1 MTMEYTIEQW
11 VAEATAD
18 RVTFRQ
24 AVHIVL
30 QAIAESEYLQPRM
43 IMKGGILLGLRYKSS
58 RFTEDIDFS
67 TAMRLA
73 DIDADTLRHEL
84 DEALLIAS
92 AELPYQVSCAV
103 QGLSIRPRDAKSA
116 TFPAFNLKIGYARNG
131 KDGEMR
137 RLKAG
142 QAPRTVQID
151 YSLNERS
158 FNVDHITMAD
168 DNNLLAYSFTD
179 LVAEKIRSVMQQV
192 VRDRSR
198 RQDIYDLNLLLS
210 TVETDSKD
218 RFLILTSL
226 LEKSV
231 GRLEAG
237 FVHPDTLGRADIR
250 ERSLRDYALL
260 ESEVAGDLPDFD
272 SSYDAIEAFY
282 RALPWELV
290 KGWQH
295 ADP

>member
-1 MTMEYTIEQW
+1 MEYTIEQW
-11 VAEATAD
+11 VADASPD

-30 QAIAESEYLQPRM
+30 QAIAGSEYLQPRM
-43 IMKGGILLGLRYKSS
+43 IMKGGILLGLRYKST

-84 DEALLIAS
+84 DEALQIAS
-92 AELPYQVSCAV
+92 AELPWQVTCAV
-103 QGLSIRPRDAKSA
+103 QGLSIRPRDAESA
-116 TFPAFNLKIGYARNG
+116 TFPAFNLRIGYARNG
-131 KDGEMR
+131 NDGEMR

-142 QAPRTVQID
+142 QAARTVQID

-158 FNVDHITMAD
+158 LNVDHITLAD
-168 DNNLLAYSFTD
+168 DNDLLAYSFTD

-198 RQDIYDLNLLLS
+198 RQDIYDLHLLLS
-210 TVETDSKD
+210 SVETDEED

-226 LEKSV
+226 LEKSA
-231 GRLEAG
+231 GRLEPG
-237 FVHPDTLGRADIR
+237 FIQPDTLGRADIR
-250 ERSLRDYALL
+250 ERSFRDYALL
-260 ESEVAGDLPDFD
+260 QAEVAGELPDFD
-272 SSYDAIEAFY
+272 LAYDATEAFY
-282 RALPWELV
+282 RSLPWDLV

>member
-1 MTMEYTIEQW
+1 MEYTIEQW
-11 VAEATAD
+11 VADAAAD

-43 IMKGGILLGLRYKSS
+43 IMKGGILLGLRYKST

-73 DIDADTLRHEL
+73 DIDADTLHREL

-92 AELPYQVSCAV
+92 AELPWQVTCAV
-103 QGLSIRPRDAKSA
+103 QGLSIRPRDAESA
-116 TFPAFNLKIGYARNG
+116 TFPAFNLRIGYARNG
-131 KDGEMR
+131 NDGEMR

-142 QAPRTVQID
+142 QAVRTVQID

-158 FNVDHITMAD
+158 LRVDHITMAD

-192 VRDRSR
+192 VRNRSR
-198 RQDIYDLNLLLS
+198 RQDIYDLHLLLS
-210 TVETDSKD
+210 GVETDDED
-218 RFLILTSL
+218 RLLILTSL
-226 LEKSV
+226 LEKSA
-231 GRLEAG
+231 GRLEPG
-237 FVHPDTLGRADIR
+237 FIHPGTLGRADIR
-250 ERSLRDYALL
+250 ERSFRDYALL
-260 ESEVAGDLPDFD
+260 KAEVAGDLPDFD
-272 SSYDAIEAFY
+272 SAYDATEAFY
-282 RALPWELV
+282 RSLPWDLV
-290 KGWQH
+290 TGWRH
-295 ADP
+295 ADD